1 MRKLRGSSYWFV
13 LPMVSALLGLNMS
26 FAYSDAV
33 PVVQPLKL
41 EGKMVCIGASI
52 TAGEGVKPDE
62 SYVGL
67 LKAKAAA
74 EHLKLEIVG
83 QGRSGWSTGA
93 YVANKQKMLDAMP
106 ADATIVSILLGTNDS
121 RDKGTP
127 AEVGKKAGENLAKLI
142 DIYREKVPGAQFVI
156 AAPTKQYTEILTRRL
171 LDAHYGTTSAAN
183 LVEISAAFK
192 AVAKERGYL
201 FVDLTQV
208 PSSRDKSIDGVHPN
222 AAGHK
227 ELFEA
232 YWKALTTSGSTTKP

>member
-1 MRKLRGSSYWFV
+1 MMKFWRAF
-13 LPMVSALLGLNMS
+13 LLVILMGVGARAEDS
-26 FAYSDAV
+26 

-67 LKAKAAA
+67 LKAKVAT

-83 QGRSGWSTGA
+83 QGRGGWSTGA
-93 YVANKQKMLDAMP
+93 YVANKQKMQDAMP

-121 RDKGTP
+121 RDTGTP

-142 DIYREKVPGAQFVI
+142 DIYREKVPNAQFVI
-156 AAPTKQYTEILTRRL
+156 VSPTRQYTELLTKRL
-171 LDAHYGTTSAAN
+171 LDAHYGAASAAN

-192 AVAKERGYL
+192 AVAKERGFL
-201 FVDLTQV
+201 FIDLTEV
-208 PSSRDKSIDGVHPN
+208 PSSKDKSIDGVHPN
-222 AAGHK
+222 AAGHE

-232 YWKALTTSGSTTKP
+232 YWKALTASRATTKP